1 MTMTPS
7 RSYLLSA
14 LHQWITDN
22 ELTPYLA
29 VDARVQG
36 VMVPEQFTLDDQLVL
51 NVSYSAVQQ
60 LTIDQQGVSFNARFG
75 GVPMNVFIPLA
86 ATLAIYARE
95 NGQGMGFGM
104 EPGADE
110 LMKQAQ
116 GTSSEDAE
124 ASNSSSNSQHDSP
137 PNPNKTSGPVS
148 LNQRDDSQIQKG
160 SKPKKGKPTLKIIK

>member
-1 MTMTPS
+1 MNLTPS
-7 RSYLLSA
+7 RSYLIKA
-14 LHQWITDN
+14 LHEWMTDN
-22 ELTPYLA
+22 DLTPHLA

-36 VMVPEQFTLDDQLVL
+36 VMVPDQFTRDEQLVL
-51 NVSYSAVQQ
+51 NISYSAVQG
-60 LTIDQQGVSFNARFG
+60 LAIDNDGVSFNARFG

-116 GTSSEDAE
+116 VASSETTE
-124 ASNSSSNSQHDSP
+124 ASNSRFDSQPESKKNS
-137 PNPNKTSGPVS
+137 GLVS
-148 LNQRDDSQIQKG
+148 LNQRDESITQKG
-160 SKPKKGKPTLKIIK
+160 AKPKKGKPTLKIIK

>member
-1 MTMTPS
+1 MTPS

-22 ELTPYLA
+22 DLTPYLA

-51 NVSYSAVQQ
+51 NISYSAVQQ
-60 LTIDQQGVSFNARFG
+60 LNIDQDGVSFNARFG

-86 ATLAIYARE
+86 AALAIYAKE

-104 EPGADE
+104 EPGAED
-110 LMKQAQ
+110 LMQL
-116 GTSSEDAE
+116 AE
-124 ASNSSSNSQHDSP
+124 QPPEPPTPSP
-137 PNPNKTSGPVS
+137 SGPVS
-148 LNQRDDSQIQKG
+148 VG
-160 SKPKKGKPTLKIIK
+160 KKGTTSKSRTKLKVVK

>member
-22 ELTPYLA
+22 DLTPYLA

-51 NVSYSAVQQ
+51 NISYSAVQQ
-60 LTIDQQGVSFNARFG
+60 LSIDQEGVSFSARFG

-86 ATLAIYARE
+86 AVLAIYARE
-95 NGQGMGFGM
+95 NAQGMGFGM
-104 EPGADE
+104 EPGAEE
-110 LMKQAQ
+110 LMQL
-116 GTSSEDAE
+116 AE
-124 ASNSSSNSQHDSP
+124 QQPPEDSP
-137 PNPNKTSGPVS
+137 PTPSGPAPVS
-148 LNQRDDSQIQKG
+148 SKKSAG
-160 SKPKKGKPTLKIIK
+160 SKSRTTLKVVK

>member
-22 ELTPYLA
+22 DLTPYLA

-60 LTIDQQGVSFNARFG
+60 LTIDQQGVSFSARFG
-75 GVPMNVFIPLA
+75 GVPMNVFIPMA
-86 ATLAIYARE
+86 AVLAIYAKE

-104 EPGADE
+104 EPGAEE
-110 LMKQAQ
+110 LMQLAEQ
-116 GTSSEDAE
+116 PPEDPPP
-124 ASNSSSNSQHDSP
+124 SP
-137 PNPNKTSGPVS
+137 TGPVS
-148 LNQRDDSQIQKG
+148 VVS
-160 SKPKKGKPTLKIIK
+160 KKGTGGSSSRNTRSKTTLKVVK

>member
-1 MTMTPS
+1 MNLTPS
-7 RSYLLSA
+7 RSYLIKA
-14 LHQWITDN
+14 LHEWMTDN
-22 ELTPYLA
+22 DLSPHLA

-36 VMVPEQFTLDDQLVL
+36 VMVPDQFTRDEQLVL
-51 NVSYSAVQQ
+51 NISYSAVQG
-60 LTIDQQGVSFNARFG
+60 LVIDNDGVSFNARFG

-116 GTSSEDAE
+116 GTSSEDME
-124 ASNSSSNSQHDSP
+124 ASNSSPDAKPSA
-137 PNPNKTSGPVS
+137 KKASGPVS
-148 LNQRDDSQIQKG
+148 LNQRVDSQPQKG

>member
-22 ELTPYLA
+22 DLTPYLA

-51 NVSYSAVQQ
+51 NISYSAVQQ
-60 LTIDQQGVSFNARFG
+60 LSIDQDGVSFNARFG
-75 GVPMNVFIPLA
+75 GVPMNIFVPLA
-86 ATLAIYARE
+86 AVLAIYARE

-104 EPGADE
+104 EPGAEE
-110 LMKQAQ
+110 LMQL
-116 GTSSEDAE
+116 AE
-124 ASNSSSNSQHDSP
+124 QQPPEDSP
-137 PNPNKTSGPVS
+137 PTPSGPVS
-148 LNQRDDSQIQKG
+148 VSSKKGAG
-160 SKPKKGKPTLKIIK
+160 SKSRTTLKVVK

>member
-22 ELTPYLA
+22 DLTPYLA

-51 NVSYSAVQQ
+51 NISYSAVQQ
-60 LTIDQQGVSFNARFG
+60 LSIDQDGVSFNARFG
-75 GVPMNVFIPLA
+75 GVPMNIFVPLA
-86 ATLAIYARE
+86 AVLAIYARE

-104 EPGADE
+104 EPGAEE
-110 LMKQAQ
+110 LMQLAEQ
-116 GTSSEDAE
+116 QPPEDL
-124 ASNSSSNSQHDSP
+124 P
-137 PNPNKTSGPVS
+137 PTPSGPVS
-148 LNQRDDSQIQKG
+148 VSSKKGAG
-160 SKPKKGKPTLKIIK
+160 SKSRTTLKVVK

>member
-22 ELTPYLA
+22 DLTPFLA

-60 LTIDQQGVSFNARFG
+60 LIIDQQGVSFNARFG
-75 GVPMNVFIPLA
+75 GVPMNIFIPMA
-86 ATLAIYARE
+86 AVLAIYAKE
-95 NGQGMGFGM
+95 NAQGMGFGM
-104 EPGADE
+104 EPGAE
-110 LMKQAQ
+110 KLMQLAEQ
-116 GTSSEDAE
+116 PFEDPPP
-124 ASNSSSNSQHDSP
+124 SP
-137 PNPNKTSGPVS
+137 KGPVS
-148 LNQRDDSQIQKG
+148 VASKKSTG
-160 SKPKKGKPTLKIIK
+160 SSSGARPKATLKVVK

>member
-75 GVPMNVFIPLA
+75 GVPMNVFIPVA
-86 ATLAIYARE
+86 AVLAIYAKE

-104 EPGADE
+104 EPGAEE
-110 LMKQAQ
+110 LMQLAEQ
-116 GTSSEDAE
+116 PPED
-124 ASNSSSNSQHDSP
+124 P
-137 PNPNKTSGPVS
+137 PPSTTGPVS
-148 LNQRDDSQIQKG
+148 VVS
-160 SKPKKGKPTLKIIK
+160 KKGTGSNTGSVRSKATLKVVK